1 MDLARYAICKPVNI
15 WVLILICL
23 VGGVLAFFEMGRLED
38 PEFTIKEAIVTVQY
52 PGATALE
59 VEQEVTEPL
68 ESAIQELS
76 EIKEI
81 RSRSMIGQAEIRVEI
96 QDRYTGEQLE
106 QIWDQLRNKVE
117 DARQQLPPGLDPPL
131 VNDDFGDVYG
141 IYFALTGDG
150 LTLEELH
157 EVAKD
162 LRRGLITA
170 DGVGQVEIAGV
181 REERILVE
189 VDQARLAA
197 LRLSPQELV
206 AALSDADA
214 AVEAGG
220 VHAGEFF
227 VHIRPTGAFDSLD
240 ALRALPVGQGQQSV
254 DLGSI
259 ATLKRDYAERP
270 RQIIRH
276 NGEPALT
283 LGISGISG
291 SNIVEVG
298 RSVEAALQSMQHLMP
313 LGAELHPLY
322 QQHTIVNESVN
333 SFALNV
339 FLSVAI
345 VVGVLCLAMGVRAGL
360 IIGAVLFL
368 TVLGTLLVMWLAG
381 IELERISLGALI
393 IAMGMLVD
401 NAVVVCD
408 GMLIEKQRG
417 KSILDASRKTLQQTQ
432 WPLLGA
438 TIIGILAFAG
448 IGLSQDMTGEFLF
461 SLFFVIAVS
470 LLLSWLLAL
479 LVVPLFGH
487 YLLERKGENPPDDQ
501 DDANNAYSG
510 PIYNRYRRMA
520 GGVLARPWLTLG
532 VLVVFTVLSVLGFS
546 RVPQSFFPPSSTPIF
561 YLNLFLPQGTH
572 IRETSRTAEDVEGYL
587 NQLEGVT
594 DVSTFIGAGA
604 SRFMLT
610 YAPEQPNP
618 ALMHFLVRTENAE
631 IIAGL
636 VREVNQTLPGR
647 YPSADVTA
655 AQFMFGPNAESKLEA
670 RISGPEIDELR
681 RLSAEGQRILQREG
695 QVFNVRDDWRQPVP
709 ALRPQLALD
718 RLADAGLTRQQVAQA
733 FSVASEGQQV
743 SVFRDQDEL
752 IPILLRATPEDRVEP
767 SDLMQRLI
775 WSPVSG
781 RYVPLAQVA
790 DGVEATTEDSMIRRY
805 GRERTIAI
813 RAEPRD
819 GENTNEAFKRIRPL
833 IEGMQLP
840 VGYSLEWGG
849 DHEQSSDAQ
858 EALASTLAVP
868 YLAMVLVTVLL
879 FAKVR
884 QPLMIW
890 LVVPMA
896 LCGVTVSLLGTGQPF
911 GFMALLG
918 LLSLTGMLIKN
929 AVVLVDE
936 IDRQIADEVP
946 RLTAII
952 EASASR
958 LRPVMMAAGTTVLGM
973 VPLLFDPFFANMAVT
988 IMGGLGFATL
998 LTLLAV
1004 PCLYLLFMR
1013 IKPEET

>member
-15 WVLILICL
+15 WVLVLICL
-23 VGGVLAFFEMGRLED
+23 IGGIVAFFEMGRLED

-76 EIKEI
+76 EVKEI
-81 RSRSMIGQAEIRVEI
+81 RSRSMIGLAEIRVEI
-96 QDRYTGEQLE
+96 QDRYSGDQLD
-106 QIWDQLRNKVE
+106 QIWDQLRSKVE

-141 IYFALTGDG
+141 IFFALTGDG

-157 EVAKD
+157 EVGKD

-170 DGVGQVEIAGV
+170 DGVGQVELAGV

-197 LRLSPQELV
+197 LRLSPQELL
-206 AALSDADA
+206 AALADADA

-220 VHAGEFF
+220 VRAGEFF

-283 LGISGISG
+283 IGISGISG

-298 RSVEAALQSMQHLMP
+298 RSVEAKLQSMQRLMP

-322 QQHTIVNESVN
+322 QQHSIVNESVN

-345 VVGVLCLAMGVRAGL
+345 VVGVLCLAMGVRAGA

-368 TVLGTLLVMWLAG
+368 TVLGTLLVMWMAG

-408 GMLIEKQRG
+408 GMLIQKQRG
-417 KSILDASRKTLQQTQ
+417 MSILDASRKTLQQTQ
-432 WPLLGA
+432 WSLLGA

-448 IGLSQDMTGEFLF
+448 IGLSQDTTGEFLF
-461 SLFFVIAVS
+461 SLFFVIATS

-487 YLLERKGENPPDDQ
+487 YLLERKDDKTDEADPDD
-501 DDANNAYSG
+501 AYSG

-520 GGVLARPWLTLG
+520 GAVLARPWLTLG
-532 VLVVFTVLSVLGFS
+532 VLVVLTVLSVVGFS

-587 NQLEGVT
+587 KQLDGVT
-594 DVSTFIGAGA
+594 DVSTFVGAGA

-618 ALMHFLVRTENAE
+618 ALMHFLVRTKEAE
-631 IIAGL
+631 VIADL
-636 VREVNQTLPGR
+636 VREINQTLPGR
-647 YPSADVTA
+647 YPSADVAA
-655 AQFMFGPNAESKLEA
+655 AQFMFGPNAEAKLEA
-670 RISGPEIDELR
+670 RISGPELDELR
-681 RLSAEGQRILQREG
+681 RLSAEGQRILQEQG
-695 QVFNVRDDWRQPVP
+695 NVFNVRDDWRSPVP
-709 ALRPQLALD
+709 VLRPQLALD

-733 FSVASEGQQV
+733 LSVASEGQQV

-767 SDLMQRLI
+767 GELLQRLI
-775 WSPVSG
+775 WSPATRS
-781 RYVPLAQVA
+781 YVPLAQVA
-790 DGVEATTEDSMIRRY
+790 DGIEATTEESMIRRY
-805 GRERTIAI
+805 GRERTIAV

-819 GENTNEAFKRIRPL
+819 GENTNVAFERIRPL
-833 IEGMQLP
+833 LEDIELP
-840 VGYSLEWGG
+840 TGYSLEWGG

-858 EALASTLAVP
+858 QALASTLAVP

-896 LCGVTVSLLGTGQPF
+896 LCGVTLGLLITGQPF

-946 RLTAII
+946 RLTAIV

-988 IMGGLGFATL
+988 IMGGLVFATL

-1013 IKPEET
+1013 VKPEET